1 MKAKKSVVSARKH
14 TKIAKKIHS
23 YNFLGLC
30 SATLFFALS
39 LLPSLLPRPWLF
51 QGLISGF
58 SVAVGYGLGV
68 LVSFT
73 MRWMLQT
80 KLPKKQSV
88 ASKSWRTLKFVSP
101 LVIIISLLLGVG
113 WQNEVRELVSRQP
126 MSYWAII
133 PIFAVTLLVAIG
145 TLGFARLLRRLNN
158 RINKKLR
165 TYVPPRVSFVVSIV
179 AVVAVFM
186 WVTTGVFAN
195 FMVSQANKIY
205 SIKNDSI
212 PPDVTQP
219 ISQLRSGSSSSFVS
233 WDTIGY
239 QGRAF
244 VGKGPSIQ
252 QIKDYTGTNDVVEP
266 IRLYVGLKS
275 ATSASIRAQMAVAE
289 LKRTGAFDRKVLVIA
304 NTTGTGWLEPQTVD
318 ALEYMYGGN
327 SAIIAQQYSYLP
339 SWISFLVDKE
349 NATNTGAA
357 LFDAVRSEWAKLPV
371 DKRPKLITYGLSLGS
386 FSGNAAFAG
395 VNDLRLSVD
404 GALFVGTPSDTR
416 LWQTITAGRDAGTPQ
431 WRPTYKQGTA
441 VRFASDAQTVNEKQE
456 TWQVPR
462 VLYLQ
467 HASDP
472 VVWFDFKLLTT
483 KPDWL
488 GETRGD
494 DVSPRIQ
501 WYPFVTFAQV
511 AVDQFFGTAVPNGH
525 GHNYPNVI
533 VDAWAAVASPQ
544 DWTPAKAQKLQA
556 IIDAY

>member
-1 MKAKKSVVSARKH
+1 M
-14 TKIAKKIHS
+14 
-23 YNFLGLC
+23 
-30 SATLFFALS
+30 S

-51 QGLISGF
+51 QGIISGF
-58 SVAVGYGLGV
+58 SVAVGYGFGV

-73 MRWMLQT
+73 VRWMLQT
-80 KLPKKQSV
+80 KLPKKQSI
-88 ASKSWRTLKFVSP
+88 AAKSWQILRVVAP
-101 LVIIISLLLGVG
+101 IMIVVSLLLGVG
-113 WQNEVRELVSRQP
+113 WQNEVRLLVSRQP
-126 MSYWAII
+126 MSYWAVI
-133 PIFAVTLLVAIG
+133 PIALTTIIVARAVLSFAS
-145 TLGFARLLRRLNN
+145 FMRKLRRRLS
-158 RINKKLR
+158 KKLR
-165 TYVPPRVSFVVSIV
+165 QYVPPRVSFVVSIV
-179 AVVAVFM
+179 VVVMLFT
-186 WVTTGVFAN
+186 WVTTGVFAK

-205 SIKNDSI
+205 SVKNDST
-212 PPDVTQP
+212 PEGVTQP
-219 ISQLRSGSSSSFVS
+219 ISALRSGSPNSFVS
-233 WDTIGY
+233 WDTIGF

-244 VGKGPSIQ
+244 VGRGPSVQ
-252 QIKDYTGTNDVVEP
+252 QIKDYTGTSDVIEP

-275 ATSASIRAQMAVAE
+275 ADTASVRAQMAVAE
-289 LKRTGAFDRKVLVIA
+289 LKRTGAFDRKILVIG

-357 LFDAVRSEWAKLPV
+357 LFDAVRSEWVKLPV
-371 DKRPKLITYGLSLGS
+371 DKRPKLVTYGLSLGS

-416 LWQTITAGRDAGTPQ
+416 LWQTITAGRDIGSPQ

-441 VRFASDAQTVNEKQE
+441 VRFASNSESINASQASWQT
-456 TWQVPR
+456 PR

-472 VVWFDFKLLTT
+472 VVWFDFNLLTT
-483 KPDWL
+483 KPDWMR
-488 GETRGD
+488 EKRGD
-494 DVSPRIQ
+494 DVSPRIR
-501 WYPFVTFAQV
+501 WYPFVSFAQV

-533 VDAWAAVASPQ
+533 VDAWAAVAAPQ

-556 IIDAY
+556 IIDTYTNE